1 MTLDLGNLNLLWEV
15 RYSVWICLDKIF
27 SFGLSCLHVFQSLLW
42 IVSNYEL
49 SKTKTKKTTSR
60 LANFLCCSF
69 TRPSLRLG
77 SLFNARQTWR
87 RMRMRKEKEK
97 EENEENEEKEP
108 QLQVQPACPTA
119 AFWLATN
126 VEQAAKPPLH
136 WLSLASNLSQMFK
149 FPRFN
154 PLTSAS
160 RRATCTRASPF
171 SLTSWHI
178 FSEKIY
184 FQTWH
189 INNFA
194 SYHRLKAFS
203 LKISKRLILK
213 HSCTHGGIRI
223 NNVTNRCNFWEML
236 RSLFC

>member
-1 MTLDLGNLNLLWEV
+1 MSS
-15 RYSVWICLDKIF
+15 R
-27 SFGLSCLHVFQSLLW
+27 VFC
-42 IVSNYEL
+42 EL
-49 SKTKTKKTTSR
+49 SQIMSWAKRKLKRLLCVLKTFFVAVSLDPAWD
-60 LANFLCCSF
+60 LA
-69 TRPSLRLG
+69 PS
-77 SLFNARQTWR
+77 SRQTWR
-87 RMRMRKEKEK
+87 RMRMRKEKEY
-97 EENEENEEKEP
+97 EENEEKEP
-108 QLQVQPACPTA
+108 QLQVQPGRPTA

-160 RRATCTRASPF
+160 RRATCTRARPF
-171 SLTSWHI
+171 SLTPWHI
-178 FSEKIY
+178 FLEKKY

>member
-60 LANFLCCSF
+60 LANILCCSF

-87 RMRMRKEKEK
+87 RMRMRKEKEY
-97 EENEENEEKEP
+97 EENEEKEP
-108 QLQVQPACPTA
+108 QLQVQPGRPTA

-160 RRATCTRASPF
+160 RRATCTRARPF
-171 SLTSWHI
+171 SLTPWHI
-178 FSEKIY
+178 FLEKKY

-189 INNFA
+189 INNFGFL
-194 SYHRLKAFS
+194 SPLQGVFLK
-203 LKISKRLILK
+203 
-213 HSCTHGGIRI
+213 
-223 NNVTNRCNFWEML
+223 NFQAADFKAQL
-236 RSLFC
+236 HPRRD